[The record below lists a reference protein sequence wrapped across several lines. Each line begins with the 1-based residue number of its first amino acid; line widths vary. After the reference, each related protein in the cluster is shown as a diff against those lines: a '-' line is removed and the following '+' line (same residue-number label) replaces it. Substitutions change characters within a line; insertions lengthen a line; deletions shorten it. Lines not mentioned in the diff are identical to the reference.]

1 MEQVVQKCGI
11 LTFPEPA
18 HESREGKKGI
28 LFSVPTTSII
38 VFSFI
43 EWLFPGDIFS
53 KGRLFFYPNHI

>member
-28 LFSVPTTSII
+28 LFSFPTSSII
-38 VFSFI
+38 VFS
-43 EWLFPGDIFS
+43 
-53 KGRLFFYPNHI
+53 